1 MYHWLRVFRLRVR
14 SNMSQTLMMPTTPR
28 KRTKIKDVA
37 KAAGVSV
44 ATVSMVMNG
53 NGRISRPTSE
63 KVRKIA
69 RGMDYRPDR
78 VAMALSNSG
87 ANKHGYLIDMD
98 GVLYRGAE
106 MIKG

>member
-1 MYHWLRVFRLRVR
+1 MYDRLELFSLATR
-14 SNMSQTLMMPTTPR
+14 SNMNATLTIPGNTR
-28 KRTKIKDVA
+28 RRAKIRDVA
-37 KAAGVSV
+37 RAAGVSV

-63 KVRKIA
+63 KVKKIA

-78 VAMALSNSG
+78 VAMALSSGG
-87 ANKHGYLIDMD
+87 ANKQGYLIDMD